1 LLLRLFS
8 ILVLKGVKKVT
19 RAELVDAIKKDGSD
33 VTFKEFGPGKTNNM
47 TRETMKELEKIPNES
62 VQRDE
67 LEATMKHAQSLFGPL

>member
-1 LLLRLFS
+1 VGLFS

-33 VTFKEFGPGKTNNM
+33 VTFKEFGPGKSNNM
-47 TRETMKELEKIPNES
+47 TRETIKELEKSPNES

-67 LEATMKHAQSLFGPL
+67 LKAAMKHAQSLLGS